1 MTLLRTRKRKS
12 LASDIGASPSKDIV
26 PFPRKRESMAKVVSE
41 RRWLKSWTPGQVG
54 GDNVLRGGRSI
65 IMLTSGSKPER
76 IEAGTGKMPRHVA
89 IIMDGNGRWAKK
101 RMLPRAMGHKRG
113 VETVRKIVR
122 AAGELGLEALSLYAF
137 SSENWKRPED
147 EINDLMGLM
156 REFIKSDLDEFAAN
170 DVRLKIIGNYKALA
184 PDIVD
189 MLEESIAR
197 TSQNTRTTLA
207 VALNYGAQD
216 ELARAARSA
225 AAQGEI
231 TVESIEANLDT
242 AGLPPLDL
250 LIRTSGEQ
258 RLSNFMLWQAAY
270 AEFWFTDTLWPDF
283 SKDELAQ
290 ALTEFSTRERR
301 YGGR

>member
-1 MTLLRTRKRKS
+1 
-12 LASDIGASPSKDIV
+12 
-26 PFPRKRESMAKVVSE
+26 MAVAE
-41 RRWLKSWTPGQVG
+41 AQ
-54 GDNVLRGGRSI
+54 
-65 IMLTSGSKPER
+65 ER
-76 IEAGTGKMPRHVA
+76 IAAGTGKMPRHVA

-113 VETVRKIVR
+113 VETVRNIVR
-122 AAGELGLEALSLYAF
+122 AAGELGLETLSLYAF

-147 EINDLMGLM
+147 EISDLMGLM
-156 REFIKSDLDEFAAN
+156 RDFIKSDLDEFAFN

-184 PDIVD
+184 PDIVE

-197 TSQNTRTTLA
+197 TSKNSRTTLA

-216 ELARAARSA
+216 EIVRAARAA

-231 TVESIEANLDT
+231 SAASIEANLDT
-242 AGLPPLDL
+242 ADLPPLDL

-270 AEFWFTDTLWPDF
+270 AEFWFTETLWPDF
-283 SKDELAQ
+283 NKDELAT
-290 ALTEFSTRERR
+290 ALNAFARRERR

>member
-1 MTLLRTRKRKS
+1 M
-12 LASDIGASPSKDIV
+12 
-26 PFPRKRESMAKVVSE
+26 
-41 RRWLKSWTPGQVG
+41 
-54 GDNVLRGGRSI
+54 
-65 IMLTSGSKPER
+65 
-76 IEAGTGKMPRHVA
+76 
-89 IIMDGNGRWAKK
+89 
-101 RMLPRAMGHKRG
+101 
-113 VETVRKIVR
+113 
-122 AAGELGLEALSLYAF
+122 EALSLYAF
-137 SSENWKRPED
+137 SSENWKRPEE

-184 PDIVD
+184 LDIVD